1 MAEPQLTQVDV
12 EHLRSFLGDAF
23 DYYRDGIIDKTR
35 AVDALAKVVTAVDS
49 GDYDT
54 ARQWFEQ
61 GGMLIL
67 REDAFRTAP
76 SETPVAA
83 PGAGQPEPSPL
94 MAYVRET
101 AAQAAAQ
108 DTSGD
113 FFNAMSWLDQE
124 LEENPGAFDR
134 FFDRPWARLSEAEQ
148 VERMAAV
155 RQVL

>member
-1 MAEPQLTQVDV
+1 MAEPQLTQADV
-12 EHLRSFLGDAF
+12 ENLKSFLGDAF
-23 DYYRDGIIDKTR
+23 DYYRDGIINKTR
-35 AVDALAKVVTAVDS
+35 AVDALTKVFAAVDS
-49 GDYDT
+49 SDFDT

-67 REDAFRTAP
+67 REDALRTAP
-76 SETPVAA
+76 PEAPAAA

-94 MAYVRET
+94 MAYVREA
-101 AAQAAAQ
+101 AAQAAAR

-124 LEENPGAFDR
+124 LEDNPGAFDR
-134 FFDRPWARLSEAEQ
+134 FFDKPWAELSEAEQ